1 MRWAVEVNM
10 SIPTYTKFSGQ
21 VLDNEGKMMDLN
33 DVYQPF
39 NSLQYGMHTSYIYP
53 VSGNLAIYG
62 GYDYNFSRLRSDL
75 GYLRTHHLHS
85 LSLGM
90 KYFINN

>member
-21 VLDNEGKMMDLN
+21 VLDNEGKMMELN
-33 DVYQPF
+33 KVYQPF

-62 GYDYNFSRLRSDL
+62 GYYNFSRLRRIWDI
-75 GYLRTHHLHS
+75 RTHHLHS